1 VRRSRSAASR
11 WLNETCSPA
20 AAAVAKCNERTRL
33 GRARPG

>member
-20 AAAVAKCNERTRL
+20 AAAAANCNERTRL